1 VLSLRDILQQLRKQT
16 ISRSALKSLVPVQ
29 YHQRLRNWLQPA
41 PKVQWCRVV
50 MNEEVERFIRSLNCS
65 KMDVLEVSGTG
76 SEGRYAFRSYRSTR
90 YPEYDVCEGP
100 LATEEFD
107 LVIAEQ
113 VFEHIL
119 RPDRAAQHVYEML
132 RPGGHFVITTPFL
145 LKVHGYPLDL
155 YRWTEQGMR
164 QLLETA
170 GFSVATTGSWGNLE
184 CLTAD
189 MTPDLEWTAYNPRK
203 HSLNNQPQFPIV
215 VWAFAKK

>member
-1 VLSLRDILQQLRKQT
+1 
-16 ISRSALKSLVPVQ
+16 
-29 YHQRLRNWLQPA
+29 
-41 PKVQWCRVV
+41 
-50 MNEEVERFIRSLNCS
+50 MNREIERFIRSLNCS
-65 KMDVLEVSGTG
+65 QLDVLEVSGAG

-90 YPEYDVCEGP
+90 YPEYDVCAGP
-100 LATEEFD
+100 LAAEQFD

-113 VFEHIL
+113 VFEHVL
-119 RPDRAAQHVYEML
+119 RPDKAAANIYQML
-132 RPGGHFVITTPFL
+132 RQNGHFVVSTPFL

-170 GFSVATTGSWGNLE
+170 GFSVLSTGSWGNLE
-184 CLTAD
+184 CLMAD
-189 MTPDLEWTAYNPRK
+189 MTPDLEWTTYNPRK